1 MNERSPLK
9 WKLTSFHKWMKF
21 LSAARALALTHTQ
34 AVLAQPSK
42 FHSATL
48 CRTLSA
54 VRNLTSSSVGLGV
67 GVVGK
72 IERSVDKKGLLILF
86 ACRPYSACARQ
97 KSLLGVQRKG
107 HSLVRPA
114 ILQVDQHPLLFD
126 LTCIQNSH
134 SSSAVDMA
142 DSTVDKKKVCIVG
155 SGNWWAEHSN
165 AFMCWM
171 HFVSLFMFC
180 LTLLWNLI
188 WDWYTV
194 SADSAWS
201 APQRRGYICATSS
214 LLLFKSRPNLYQACL
229 LNACG
234 QLDYEWQDSWQP
246 EGAY

>member
-1 MNERSPLK
+1 
-9 WKLTSFHKWMKF
+9 MKF
-21 LSAARALALTHTQ
+21 LSVARALALTHTQ

-54 VRNLTSSSVGLGV
+54 VRNLTSSVGLGV

-72 IERSVDKKGLLILF
+72 IKRSVDNKKGLLILF

-107 HSLVRPA
+107 ISHSLVRPA
-114 ILQVDQHPLLFD
+114 ILQVDQHSLLFD

-155 SGNWWAEHSN
+155 SGNW
-165 AFMCWM
+165 
-171 HFVSLFMFC
+171 
-180 LTLLWNLI
+180 
-188 WDWYTV
+188 
-194 SADSAWS
+194 
-201 APQRRGYICATSS
+201 
-214 LLLFKSRPNLYQACL
+214 
-229 LNACG
+229 
-234 QLDYEWQDSWQP
+234 
-246 EGAY
+246 